1 MKASAAPL
9 SQPRHAAPAGKDPE
23 HRSRYGPAWVLSG
36 VALSFLVIQLGW
48 LPAIAGIDVFS
59 FSAEASISLIPLLGL
74 FVVQH
79 LRHTPRVYW
88 PIFVGLSLLLLSHL
102 ADALDEVRVQPE
114 LIGILVE
121 DGMAFLGYGLLVW
134 GLVGWVRFNQR
145 ILREIR
151 ALKEDLEQ
159 RVAQRTAKLEAE
171 MAKRQRAK
179 ERLRA
184 SEQRYRELNAV
195 LEQRVEGRTAE
206 VHAANTRLR
215 EQDESL
221 HFILEGSR
229 LGTWDWHLRSGE
241 MKRNAYWAE
250 MLGFTPQEVDDATA
264 TGWLDLIHPDDRER
278 VSQAFDDH
286 LAGRT
291 LVHEVEYRMRTRQ
304 GGYRWMLDRGR
315 VVSRDEAGRPL
326 RMSGTH
332 ADVTHLRQA
341 QHALEQMFLRF
352 NTILDAMEAQIYLA
366 DMTTHEVL
374 FMNQSAI
381 KGFGQGEGQ
390 PCYRVMQGLE
400 APCPF
405 CTNDRLVTAEGG
417 PSGVHAWEA
426 QNQVNQRWYDLRDCA
441 VVWTDG
447 RLVRMQVATDI
458 TERKHT
464 ELRLR
469 HSEEELRQARD
480 AAESVNQALQVANT
494 ELSRLATTDPLT
506 GTWNRRHFEEAA
518 VLEAERAQR
527 YAVPLSLLLFDVDH
541 FKAINDHYGHQV
553 GDQVLVTLAD
563 AVQAHLRAMDL
574 LARWGGEEFV
584 ILVPH
589 CSAAEA
595 VRVADKLRLLVAELP
610 FPVVGQVT
618 VSFGAGQLGPEET
631 LDAWIKRVDD
641 ALYAAKDGGRNRVCL
656 G

>member
-1 MKASAAPL
+1 MQASTAPL
-9 SQPRHAAPAGKDPE
+9 TQPQQDPPAGKGPE
-23 HRSRYGPAWVLSG
+23 HPPRYWPAWVLSG
-36 VALSFLVIQLGW
+36 VALSFLVLQLGW
-48 LPAIAGIDVFS
+48 LPATASIDFFALLS
-59 FSAEASISLIPLLGL
+59 EASICLIPLLGL

-102 ADALDEVRVQPE
+102 ADALDEVRVQPKRV
-114 LIGILVE
+114 GILVE
-121 DGMAFLGYGLLVW
+121 DGMAFLGYGLLVG

-145 ILREIR
+145 ILHEIR

-159 RVAQRTAKLEAE
+159 RVADRTATLEAE

-184 SEQRYRELNAV
+184 SERRYRELNAV
-195 LEQRVEGRTAE
+195 LEQRVEERTAE

-229 LGTWDWHLRSGE
+229 LGTWDWHLGSGE
-241 MKRNAYWAE
+241 VQRNAYWAE
-250 MLGFTPQEVDDATA
+250 MLGFTPQEVDDASA

-278 VSQAFDDH
+278 VAQAFDDH

-304 GGYRWMLDRGR
+304 GEYRWILDRGR
-315 VVSRDEAGRPL
+315 IVSRDAAGHPL

-352 NTILDAMEAQIYLA
+352 NTILDAMEGQIYLA
-366 DMTTHEVL
+366 DMTTYEVL

-381 KGFGQGEGQ
+381 KGFSQGEGQ
-390 PCYRVMQGLE
+390 PCYRVMQGLD

-405 CTNDRLVTAEGG
+405 CTNDRLVTAEGR
-417 PSGVHAWEA
+417 PSGVYAWEA
-426 QNQVNQRWYDLRDCA
+426 QNQINQRWYDLRDCA

-447 RLVRMQVATDI
+447 RLVRMAVATDI
-458 TERKHT
+458 TERKHM

-469 HSEEELRQARD
+469 QSEEELRQARD

-563 AVQAHLRAMDL
+563 AVRAHLRAMDL

-584 ILVPH
+584 ILLPH
-589 CSAAEA
+589 CSTAEA

-618 VSFGAGQLGPEET
+618 VSLGAGELGPEET
-631 LDAWIKRVDD
+631 LDAWLKRVDD
-641 ALYAAKDGGRNRVCL
+641 ALYAAKAGGRNRVCL